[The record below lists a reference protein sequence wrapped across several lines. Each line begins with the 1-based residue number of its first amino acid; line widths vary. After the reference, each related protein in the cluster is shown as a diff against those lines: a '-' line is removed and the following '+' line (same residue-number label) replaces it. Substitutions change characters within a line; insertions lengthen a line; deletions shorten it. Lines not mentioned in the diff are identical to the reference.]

1 MHVVGEPPRGVQL
14 REVVLHPARD
24 EPLHQLLLLVA
35 VSAVHIVREAVEL
48 VDRPARRLVLH
59 LPRVHG
65 GGGERE
71 RQGARMHGV
80 PVDAEEEGV
89 GHHIADAAV
98 AEALRG
104 VLLEEEVD
112 EVAGLRRE
120 EGWEDDGP
128 LHDVAEDGLG
138 ERRGAARTF
147 TESPLKGT
155 TPTMSW

>member
-1 MHVVGEPPRGVQL
+1 M
-14 REVVLHPARD
+14 
-24 EPLHQLLLLVA
+24 
-35 VSAVHIVREAVEL
+35 
-48 VDRPARRLVLH
+48 
-59 LPRVHG
+59 
-65 GGGERE
+65 
-71 RQGARMHGV
+71 
-80 PVDAEEEGV
+80 
-89 GHHIADAAV
+89 